1 MNVVARLEA
10 SVQGKTIPTL
20 SDLGGVDAVLA
31 DQNNVVVSPF
41 FDVLIRAI
49 ANGTC
54 KEKAALADLILE
66 GFNKLDL
73 PSVFR
78 DAVDALLGA
87 KDLWALL
94 DERIV
99 ETFVKRIGERVSQRE
114 SLVAAYALEGLLRCA
129 LQHRPTQLKV
139 LSILYDLEADDGDL
153 FMPHAVRIVGIAYHA
168 WNEKDLLE
176 VLVRLQASEEA
187 ADEVAFE
194 LAMIAFAD
202 ALDASDLVGIQ
213 EGMRQARDRFGS
225 VLRRDPHRLDAA
237 LHVAVI
243 DLVLKLFVEKT
254 ERLDEQIEALGRL
267 LAERHDLLQTGHI
280 PEWLNPRVDRELE
293 WWELL
298 RVLRRVDAKLRRPSW
313 TDAAQVMEQVL
324 SIYRC
329 EQTLAI
335 GGALDQLF
343 APRIEAAFI
352 RQEGL
357 AAHLDD
363 LLADI
368 NWLSAQRP
376 VAERLRSQIAR
387 VDNGDPPTR
396 LEQEGGAFPR
406 LNAALRHRE
415 ATGQIPDEM
424 AITLEAALRDKE
436 MFYRCKGSSEVQ
448 SICRK
453 VSEALIDAAD
463 YHSDVRY
470 AFDELTR
477 QVVAFCMDRQ
487 NADLAQLGPR
497 GEYLRRADAIE
508 NDLQRDLRQW
518 LRGNMTSVKVL
529 PEVPGVATGR
539 TDLFVD
545 FGAVQFVIELK
556 RHHGVVDD
564 GAARDY
570 RAQAVAYQATGPKLG
585 MLGILELVKRSGP
598 PPSLQECVWTD
609 AYVPEGSELTR
620 HLVIFRVPGMLKVP
634 SKMK

>member
-1 MNVVARLEA
+1 MNVVAELEA
-10 SVQGKTIPTL
+10 SVKGKTMPTL
-20 SDLGGVDAVLA
+20 SDLGGVDAILA

-41 FDVLIRAI
+41 FDVLVRAI
-49 ANGTC
+49 ANGTSE
-54 KEKAALADLILE
+54 EKLALADLILE
-66 GFNKLDL
+66 GFDKLDR

-78 DAVDALLGA
+78 DAVDAVLDAEELLSLFDG
-87 KDLWALL
+87 KL
-94 DERIV
+94 V
-99 ETFVKRIGERVSQRE
+99 ESLTKRIDDRASQRNA
-114 SLVAAYALEGLLRCA
+114 LVAAYALEGLLRCA

-139 LSILYDLEADDGDL
+139 LSILYDLKADDADL
-153 FMPHAVRIVGIAYHA
+153 FTPHAVRIVGIAYHA
-168 WNEKDLLE
+168 WGEKGLME
-176 VLVRLQASEEA
+176 PLVRLQVNDEA
-187 ADEVAFE
+187 ADEVAVE

-202 ALDASDLVGIQ
+202 ALDASDSVGIQ

-225 VLRRDPHRLDAA
+225 VLRRDPNRLDAA

-243 DLVLKLFVEKT
+243 DLVLNLFVETT
-254 ERLDEQIEALGRL
+254 ERLEEQIEALGRL

-280 PEWLNPRVDRELE
+280 PDWLTPRIDRELE
-293 WWELL
+293 WWKLL

-313 TDAAQVMEQVL
+313 TDAALVMEQVL
-324 SIYRC
+324 SIYNSER
-329 EQTLAI
+329 TIAI

-343 APRIEAAFI
+343 APKIEAAFI

-368 NWLSAQRP
+368 NWVSEHRP
-376 VAERLRSQIAR
+376 VAEALRSQTAR
-387 VDNGDPPTR
+387 VDEGDPPTR
-396 LEQEGGAFPR
+396 LELEGGAFPR

-415 ATGQIPDEM
+415 ATGHIPDEM
-424 AITLEAALRDKE
+424 AVTLETALRDKE
-436 MFYRCKGSSEVQ
+436 VFDRCKGSSDIQ
-448 SICRK
+448 SICRRI
-453 VSEALIDAAD
+453 SDALVDAAD
-463 YHSDVRY
+463 YHADVRY

-487 NADLAQLGPR
+487 NADMAQLGPR

-529 PEVPGVATGR
+529 PEVPGVAAGR

-564 GAARDY
+564 GVARNY

-620 HLVIFRVPGMLKVP
+620 HLVIFRVPGMLKMP
-634 SKMK
+634 SKLK